1 LSASLAARLFGEQEI
16 VNLTLET
23 TNSLGQ
29 RALTGGIWLIV
40 SRIAQKGIYLIQIAI
55 LARFLDPKAF
65 GLIDL
70 ANLSTLWVSVFVYT
84 GFDLAVIQK
93 PDLKEEDVHTA
104 WWGIL
109 GRHIVIGIVLALL
122 ANPIGNLYRSPESIM
137 VLIAFALLQP
147 IHGLISPSPV
157 LFQKSM
163 QFRRLFYLEAGSSLS
178 GFIIGLT
185 VATIIPNVWALV
197 IALFSTYVTYLL
209 LSYYLH
215 PYRPKWLFDWSCFRH
230 FLSYGGWILA
240 GNILWFFCSQGS
252 SAFCGWMFGITSLG
266 LYQMAARFAMFP
278 SIQLNEVIHSALM
291 PAYSMIQVDKD
302 RVSKAFLRSISL
314 ASMLIMGLTAL
325 LSLGLPT
332 LLTMILGVQWLEAVS
347 LVPAIVIAGGTQAL
361 LRTGSSLY
369 LGTGYPRSQF
379 FIDLVQASAMASL
392 LFPFARLFG
401 LFGLPYAM
409 IGGAI
414 CSIPVWWL
422 GIRRCTNCSMKYVF
436 TVFIPP
442 GLGVVTIII
451 LFFIGQTA
459 GISKTDSFLNILWHL
474 TLIGIT
480 ALGYLKTIDVSQRI
494 IPNYSP
500 LADLKRLFREK
511 WQHGNITTI

>member
-1 LSASLAARLFGEQEI
+1 
-16 VNLTLET
+16 
-23 TNSLGQ
+23 
-29 RALTGGIWLIV
+29 
-40 SRIAQKGIYLIQIAI
+40 
-55 LARFLDPKAF
+55 
-65 GLIDL
+65 
-70 ANLSTLWVSVFVYT
+70 
-84 GFDLAVIQK
+84 
-93 PDLKEEDVHTA
+93 
-104 WWGIL
+104 
-109 GRHIVIGIVLALL
+109 
-122 ANPIGNLYRSPESIM
+122 
-137 VLIAFALLQP
+137 
-147 IHGLISPSPV
+147 
-157 LFQKSM
+157 
-163 QFRRLFYLEAGSSLS
+163 
-178 GFIIGLT
+178 
-185 VATIIPNVWALV
+185 
-197 IALFSTYVTYLL
+197 
-209 LSYYLH
+209 
-215 PYRPKWLFDWSCFRH
+215 
-230 FLSYGGWILA
+230 
-240 GNILWFFCSQGS
+240 
-252 SAFCGWMFGITSLG
+252 
-266 LYQMAARFAMFP
+266 
-278 SIQLNEVIHSALM
+278 
-291 PAYSMIQVDKD
+291 MIQADKD
-302 RVSKAFLRSISL
+302 RLSKAFLRSIGLSL
-314 ASMLIMGLTAL
+314 MVIMGLTAL
-325 LSLGLPT
+325 LSLGLPP
-332 LLTMILGVQWLEAVS
+332 LLAMILGVQWLEAVS